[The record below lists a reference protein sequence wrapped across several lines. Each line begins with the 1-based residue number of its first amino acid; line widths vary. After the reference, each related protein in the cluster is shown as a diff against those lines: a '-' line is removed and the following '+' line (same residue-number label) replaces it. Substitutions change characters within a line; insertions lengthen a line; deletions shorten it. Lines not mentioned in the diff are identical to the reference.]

1 MEPFES
7 RVKVLEEEVTKLMA
21 DLRVS
26 ECKAANAEQREKD
39 AKATQ
44 KEVEDQLRQREKDK
58 GKERQA
64 LKDDLLCQFEARF
77 KKVKLLFGHLFVDR
91 GIDFD

>member
-39 AKATQ
+39 AKAT
-44 KEVEDQLRQREKDK
+44 
-58 GKERQA
+58 
-64 LKDDLLCQFEARF
+64 
-77 KKVKLLFGHLFVDR
+77 
-91 GIDFD
+91 